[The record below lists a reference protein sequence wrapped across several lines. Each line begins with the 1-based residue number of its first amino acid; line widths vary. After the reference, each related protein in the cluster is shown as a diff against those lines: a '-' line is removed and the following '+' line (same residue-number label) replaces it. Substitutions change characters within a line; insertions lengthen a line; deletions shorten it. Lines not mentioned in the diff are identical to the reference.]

1 MHSLHIA
8 LSVIA
13 WLTGAAW
20 LYKLLETALGIASV
34 PNLLAP
40 KYDVAPAGSPSVTV
54 IVPARDEAAKVA
66 DCVESLLGQDYL
78 NLRILAVDDRSSD
91 QTGAILD
98 ELSRTHSAR
107 LEVLHVTALPAS
119 WLGKTYAMAS
129 AARQTIATHN
139 PDYLLF
145 TDADIV
151 FRADAIRRSLA
162 QAVASKAD
170 HFVLLPTTVAKSR
183 GEGMLLAYL
192 QVISL
197 WAVRPWRVAD
207 PKAKRDAVGVGAF
220 NLVRSAAY
228 QQLGGFDAAPMEI
241 LEDLTLGRR
250 VKNAGLRQRVATAPG
265 MVSVHW
271 AAGMFGIVKGMGKN
285 IFAVFGF
292 RPALLLGAAAMMALS
307 CIAPIAFLAIDG
319 TRFPAVVALVS
330 VAGLYILWS
339 RSSRLSSGYAAL
351 FPVAAAVVIYAMVR
365 SMLLTL
371 GKGGVTWR
379 GTFYPLAELRRHS
392 GGATQMP

>member
-1 MHSLHIA
+1 MHFWHIV
-8 LSVIA
+8 LSVMA
-13 WLTGAAW
+13 WLIGAAW

-265 MVSVHW
+265 MVRVHW

-319 TRFPAVVALVS
+319 IRFPAVVALVS

-392 GGATQMP
+392 GGATEMR

>member
-1 MHSLHIA
+1 
-8 LSVIA
+8 VIA

-20 LYKLLETALGIASV
+20 LYKLLETALGIVSV

-119 WLGKTYAMAS
+119 WLGKTHAMAS

-371 GKGGVTWR
+371 RKGGVTWR

>member
-1 MHSLHIA
+1 MHSLHVA

-119 WLGKTYAMAS
+119 WLGKTHAMAS

-220 NLVRSAAY
+220 NLVRSAVY

-392 GGATQMP
+392 GGATQMR

>member
-392 GGATQMP
+392 GGATEMR

>member
-1 MHSLHIA
+1 MHSLHVA

>member
-13 WLTGAAW
+13 WLIGAAW

-392 GGATQMP
+392 GGATEMR

>member
-1 MHSLHIA
+1 MHFWHIV
-8 LSVIA
+8 LSVMA
-13 WLTGAAW
+13 WLIGAAW

-207 PKAKRDAVGVGAF
+207 PKAKRDALGVGAF
-220 NLVRSAAY
+220 NLIRTAAY
-228 QQLGGFDAAPMEI
+228 QQLGGFDATPMEI

-250 VKNAGLRQRVATAPG
+250 AKRAGMRQRVASAPG
-265 MVSVHW
+265 MVCVHW
-271 AAGMFGIVKGMGKN
+271 AAGMFGIVNGMGKN
-285 IFAVFGF
+285 LFAVFRF
-292 RPALLLGAAAMMALS
+292 RPVLLLAAAAWMALF
-307 CIAPIAFLAIDG
+307 CIVPLAFLGVPDERLPGI
-319 TRFPAVVALVS
+319 TTLVS
-330 VAGLYILWS
+330 IAGLYILSS
-339 RSSRLSSGYAAL
+339 RSSRLSSSYAAL
-351 FPVAAAVVIYAMVR
+351 FPVAAAVVIYAMLR
-365 SMLLTL
+365 SMIITL
-371 GKGGVTWR
+371 RKGGVVWR
-379 GTFYPLAELRRHS
+379 GTFYPLVELRQHADR
-392 GGATQMP
+392 AKNI

>member
-119 WLGKTYAMAS
+119 WLGKTHAMAS

-250 VKNAGLRQRVATAPG
+250 VKNAGLRQRVATAPE

-292 RPALLLGAAAMMALS
+292 RPALLLGAAAIMALS

-392 GGATQMP
+392 GGATEMR

>member
-13 WLTGAAW
+13 WLIGAAW

-119 WLGKTYAMAS
+119 WLGKTHAMAS

-207 PKAKRDAVGVGAF
+207 AKAKRDAVGVGAF
-220 NLVRSAAY
+220 NLVRSAVY
-228 QQLGGFDAAPMEI
+228 QQLGGFDAAPMAI

-392 GGATQMP
+392 GGATEMR

>member
-13 WLTGAAW
+13 WLIGAAW

-54 IVPARDEAAKVA
+54 IVPARDEAAMVA

-228 QQLGGFDAAPMEI
+228 QQLGGFDAAPMAI

-250 VKNAGLRQRVATAPG
+250 VKDAGLRQRVATAPG

-292 RPALLLGAAAMMALS
+292 QPALLLGAAAMMALS

-339 RSSRLSSGYAAL
+339 RSSRLSSGYAAF